1 MCLCQL
7 STECDRCV
15 LHTCAHKHA
24 KQETDEPV
32 LLRHQDLQ
40 DGDWSAASPESFLIT
55 RSERWREGKRVI
67 QSQVAAEGVAHTR
80 NLGEGAGPFPA

>member
-15 LHTCAHKHA
+15 LHTSAHKHA

-40 DGDWSAASPESFLIT
+40 GGDWSAASPESFLIT
-55 RSERWREGKRVI
+55 RSGRWREGKPILYIRKLSHCYGLVVSPKI
-67 QSQVAAEGVAHTR
+67 HMVEI
-80 NLGEGAGPFPA
+80 